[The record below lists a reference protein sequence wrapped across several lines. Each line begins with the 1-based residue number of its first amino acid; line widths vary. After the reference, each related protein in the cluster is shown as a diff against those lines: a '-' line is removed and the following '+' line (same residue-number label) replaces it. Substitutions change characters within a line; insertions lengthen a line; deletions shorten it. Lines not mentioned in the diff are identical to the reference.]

1 MSNKLYLLLTLF
13 NLFSKIYSDYDL
25 PITEPIPSNGTFVF
39 NYFSDSECS
48 NLTNTIGFLPN
59 KEKWI
64 NSIEKKTY
72 SIESFNNKTQIL
84 KFKDSNEIV
93 CDNKECNYISNNN
106 LYFKCNFIENYLKS
120 KFVFKGFSDK
130 HCNNLND
137 EEYSFYLGDYCWK
150 LKGKKSIGIQSF
162 YGRNIKAYLFEN
174 DNCIGKF
181 EEINF
186 DCNEK
191 CFENIMK
198 NGEKINYTCKFSKSK
213 FILINKI
220 ILFAILL
227 IF

>member
-1 MSNKLYLLLTLF
+1 MSNKLYLLLTLI
-13 NLFSKIYSDYDL
+13 NLFSNILSDYNL

-93 CDNKECNYISNNN
+93 CDNKECNYLSNN

-137 EEYSFYLGDYCWK
+137 DEYSFYLGDYCWK

-174 DNCIGKF
+174 DNCIGNYK
-181 EEINF
+181 EIDF

-191 CFENIMK
+191 CFKNNINNK
-198 NGEKINYTCKFSKSK
+198 KIYYTCKFSKSK

-220 ILFAILL
+220 ILIAILL